1 MRYLVA
7 FQEVVKDSFMRPKL
21 QNVFS
26 SRERHPKTSANKDFG
41 FDFSTVETRDHTA
54 TLTSPKWVIS
64 LSALNK
70 CWSQRRKN
78 KTLWETTEASGIRS
92 SKNKTVWKWNILLS
106 IKRWANRF
114 WKWVKCEVWTSMVV
128 YGNSG
133 ANVFFSRWY
142 PNTTEKKLKTVYNVH
157 MSKNKMKVR
166 QVLIRR
172 EDALLHSSS
181 SAPQNSLANRS
192 VTPRCP
198 SQLNMNGRSSPP
210 TQQGHNI

>member
-7 FQEVVKDSFMRPKL
+7 FQEVVMDSFMRPKL

-41 FDFSTVETRDHTA
+41 FDFSAVETRDHTA

-78 KTLWETTEASGIRS
+78 KTLWKRQRPQALERKSC
-92 SKNKTVWKWNILLS
+92 KNKTVWKWNILLS
-106 IKRWANRF
+106 IKRWANMF

-133 ANVFFSRWY
+133 ATCFSVADIQIRQKKNWKLSTMFTWAKTKWKWGRCSLGGRTLFFT
-142 PNTTEKKLKTVYNVH
+142 PP
-157 MSKNKMKVR
+157 R
-166 QVLIRR
+166 QHRR
-172 EDALLHSSS
+172 TASQTGAWHRV
-181 SAPQNSLANRS
+181 ARAN
-192 VTPRCP
+192 
-198 SQLNMNGRSSPP
+198 
-210 TQQGHNI
+210 